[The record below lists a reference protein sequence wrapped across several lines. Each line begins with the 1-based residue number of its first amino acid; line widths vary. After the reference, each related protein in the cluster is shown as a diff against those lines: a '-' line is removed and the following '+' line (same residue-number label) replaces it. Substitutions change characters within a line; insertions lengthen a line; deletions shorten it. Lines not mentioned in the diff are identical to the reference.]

1 MIPTI
6 NTLPTLVAA
15 SPLRAIMRDGECV
28 APGTGPGAAV
38 TSGVGLGATG
48 VSEGGGLRGTGS
60 SEGGGLG
67 GAGLLL
73 GVELGDTGMGVG
85 GAVVTAAELE
95 GTGERSVVAATVR
108 VRSGETGVAV
118 EEETLVVG
126 LGPAEVPVDD
136 GTTSGLAVGCVSS
149 PLPSPLS
156 SPSPRLGVMVG
167 TVWRWG
173 LCHGAA
179 QA

>member
-1 MIPTI
+1 MTPPI
-6 NTLPTLVAA
+6 NTLPAFVAA

-28 APGTGPGAAV
+28 AAGTGLGTAV
-38 TSGVGLGATG
+38 TSGVGLDGTG
-48 VSEGGGLRGTGS
+48 VP
-60 SEGGGLG
+60 EGGGLG
-67 GAGLLL
+67 GTGLLV
-73 GVELGDTGMGVG
+73 GVELGDTGIGVEST
-85 GAVVTAAELE
+85 VVTAAGLE

-108 VRSGETGVAV
+108 VESGETGVAV
-118 EEETLVVG
+118 EEETLAVG

-136 GTTSGLAVGCVSS
+136 GTTSGLAVGCTS
-149 PLPSPLS
+149 PPPSPLS
-156 SPSPRLGVMVG
+156 SPSPRSGVMVG

>member
-6 NTLPTLVAA
+6 NTLPAFVAA

-28 APGTGPGAAV
+28 AAGKEPGTAV
-38 TSGVGLGATG
+38 TSGAGLGGTG
-48 VSEGGGLRGTGS
+48 VSEGGGLGGTGV

-67 GAGLLL
+67 EIGAG
-73 GVELGDTGMGVG
+73 VGVG
-85 GAVVTAAELE
+85 GTVVTAGLE
-95 GTGERSVVAATVR
+95 VTGERSGGATVR
-108 VRSGETGVAV
+108 VESGETGVAV

-126 LGPAEVPVDD
+126 LGQAEVPVGD
-136 GTTSGLAVGCVSS
+136 GTTSGPAVGCVSS
-149 PLPSPLS
+149 PPSSPSPS
-156 SPSPRLGVMVG
+156 SPSPRSGVMVG